1 MKVIGQESHLKTT
14 INEQGGYAMKF
25 KDMIKSLLVFL
36 LLGAF
41 ILVPVSVVAAQEA
54 LRYSCSNQVYAAFS
68 KEQVEAFTAAS
79 GFKVAVKT
87 ASSDSCFNNLGRGF
101 CDIASTARKLHH
113 RHDVYGYKEFPF
125 CKDPIAVIARK
136 ECGVDNLSEEQLQDI
151 FAGIITNWKEVGG
164 ADLPVMIVVPGD
176 DTAAH
181 KNFRRQV
188 MKHKDIEH
196 DFMAYDSTMVIEAV
210 KHFPCGAVSFISQ
223 GATVHHKELKTLKVE
238 GRTPLAEDYPYYQI
252 FYFITK
258 KEPQGSLKKFIDFA
272 YSKEGTDI
280 IRRNGMLPISK

>member
-1 MKVIGQESHLKTT
+1 
-14 INEQGGYAMKF
+14 MKF
-25 KDMIKSLLVFL
+25 KVNFTLFFTCL
-36 LLGAF
+36 LLGVF
-41 ILVPVSVVAAQEA
+41 TLVPATIRAGEGD
-54 LRYSCSNQVYAAFS
+54 LKYSCSNQVYAAFS
-68 KEQVEAFTAAS
+68 KEQIESFTKAT
-79 GFKVAVKT
+79 GLNVDVKT

-101 CDIASTARKLHH
+101 SDIASTARQLHH
-113 RHDVYGYKEFPF
+113 RHDVYGYKQFPF

-136 ECGVDNLSEEQLQDI
+136 ECGVDNLTEEQLQDI
-151 FAGIITNWKEVGG
+151 FAGVITNWKEVGG

-223 GATVHHKELKTLKVE
+223 GAAIHHEELKTLKIE
-238 GRTPLAEDYPYYQI
+238 GLSPNAKDYPYYQV

-258 KEPQGSLKKFIDFA
+258 KEPQGNLKKFIDFA
-272 YSKEGTDI
+272 YSAEGEKI
-280 IRRNGMLPISK
+280 IRKNGMLPISR